1 MNKTPL
7 RQLLRKKGTS
17 VITTDPGATVYDAI
31 ATMVEHNVG
40 AIVVTADGALAG
52 IFTER
57 DYLRRIALRGRTSKA
72 TAVRDVMTAEVITVT
87 PDTRVASALSIMTEA
102 RCRHLPVL
110 AGGERLAGL
119 VSIGDCVKHL
129 LRNAEAEIDT
139 LERYV
144 RGQYPA

>member
-1 MNKTPL
+1 MNTTPL

-31 ATMVEHNVG
+31 ATMVDHIVG
-40 AIVVTADGALAG
+40 AIVVTDDGALVG

-57 DYLRRIALRGRTSKA
+57 DYLRRIVLRGRTSKT

-87 PDTRVASALSIMTEA
+87 PDTRVETALSVMTEA
-102 RCRHLPVL
+102 RCRHLPVI
-110 AGGERLAGL
+110 ADGRLAGL

-129 LRNAEAEIDT
+129 LRSAEAEIDT
-139 LERYV
+139 LEGYV
-144 RGQYPA
+144 RGRYPA

>member
-1 MNKTPL
+1 
-7 RQLLRKKGTS
+7 
-17 VITTDPGATVYDAI
+17 
-31 ATMVEHNVG
+31 
-40 AIVVTADGALAG
+40 
-52 IFTER
+52 
-57 DYLRRIALRGRTSKA
+57 
-72 TAVRDVMTAEVITVT
+72 MTAEVITVT

-139 LERYV
+139 LERYM